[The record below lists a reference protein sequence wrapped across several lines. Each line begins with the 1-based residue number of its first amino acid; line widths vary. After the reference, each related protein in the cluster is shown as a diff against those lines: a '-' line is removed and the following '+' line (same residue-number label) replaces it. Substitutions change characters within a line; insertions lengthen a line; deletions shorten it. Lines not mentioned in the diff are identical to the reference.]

1 MYFNEVDLAWG
12 VGMDLDRRAVFTYHF
27 KKKKIHLQLLSKKSQ
42 IAKLLMLYNDL
53 LMFISIGYSYSL

>member
-12 VGMDLDRRAVFTYHF
+12 VGMDLDRRAVFTHHF
-27 KKKKIHLQLLSKKSQ
+27 KKKFHLQLLSKKSQ